1 MKLLVYDV
9 YLKENGTDKE
19 ATMPLY
25 LEENIIV
32 PLCLEENTVR
42 KYFGDIQNEYI
53 FEELPECILKKNI
66 DMMAKEYAAEE
77 FEINPSNLTTIKLE
91 RNTIKEETIKPD
103 NDF

>member
-1 MKLLVYDV
+1 MKFLVYDV
-9 YLKENGTDKE
+9 YLEENNANRE
-19 ATMPLY
+19 ATTPLY
-25 LEENIIV
+25 LEENIMV

-42 KYFGDIQNEYI
+42 KYFGGIQDEYI

-77 FEINPSNLTTIKLE
+77 FEINPLNLTIVRLE
-91 RNTIKEETIKPD
+91 RNTIKEEIIRSD

>member
-1 MKLLVYDV
+1 MKLLVYD
-9 YLKENGTDKE
+9 T
-19 ATMPLY
+19 Y
-25 LEENIIV
+25 LEENNVNKEATAPLCLEENIMV

-42 KYFGDIQNEYI
+42 KYFGSIQDEYD

-77 FEINPSNLTTIKLE
+77 FEINPLNLTTVRLE
-91 RNTIKEETIKPD
+91 RNTIKEETIKSD

>member
-9 YLKENGTDKE
+9 YLEENGTNKE
-19 ATMPLY
+19 VTTPLY
-25 LEENIIV
+25 LEENIMV

-42 KYFGDIQNEYI
+42 KYFGDIQDEYI
-53 FEELPECILKKNI
+53 FEELLECLLKKNI

-77 FEINPSNLTTIKLE
+77 FEINPLNLTTIKLE
-91 RNTIKEETIKPD
+91 RNTIKEETIRSD

>member
-9 YLKENGTDKE
+9 YLEENGTNKE
-19 ATMPLY
+19 VTTPLY
-25 LEENIIV
+25 LEENIMV

-42 KYFGDIQNEYI
+42 KYFGDIQDEYI
-53 FEELPECILKKNI
+53 FEELPECLLKKNI

-77 FEINPSNLTTIKLE
+77 FEINPLNLTTIKLE
-91 RNTIKEETIKPD
+91 RNTIKEETIRSD